1 MQVLDR
7 LDEVRLPDHD
17 IDIVR
22 LVDGHH
28 IPGKRRRGHMHM
40 LPQAHDSHV
49 RCSECEQSSLR
60 APRSPLGVPRTAP
73 HHGGARSPA
82 RHPLSPP
89 GEGDV
94 EHVYLGAEAIE
105 GAPMTTQQVRV
116 DGVDIAYTDT
126 GSGPTIL
133 FVHGVYVTGA
143 LWNDVV
149 SELGGGF
156 RCVVPTWPLG
166 AHSTPTG
173 GADIGAEATAR
184 RIVHFIEALDLRD
197 VTVVAND
204 TGGGLVL
211 TALGDATLDK
221 SRIGRL
227 VLTNCDSY
235 EHFPP
240 GSFAHIVQLCRLS
253 STVGGA
259 ILRLLATG
267 PGQSFFL
274 KAVCRNAP
282 AAPERRRDI
291 FGAFATSSGARR
303 DAVRVTASLDPA
315 LTLRAAPAIEAF
327 DKPVTLVW
335 GAADRLFPLD
345 HARRLLNAFPQ
356 ATLDEVPESST
367 FVMLDAP
374 RELAAAIRNS

>member
-1 MQVLDR
+1 M
-7 LDEVRLPDHD
+7 D
-17 IDIVR
+17 I
-22 LVDGHH
+22 
-28 IPGKRRRGHMHM
+28 P
-40 LPQAHDSHV
+40 
-49 RCSECEQSSLR
+49 
-60 APRSPLGVPRTAP
+60 
-73 HHGGARSPA
+73 
-82 RHPLSPP
+82 
-89 GEGDV
+89 
-94 EHVYLGAEAIE
+94 
-105 GAPMTTQQVRV
+105 
-116 DGVDIAYTDT
+116 YTDT
-126 GSGPTIL
+126 GTGPTIV

-143 LWNDVV
+143 VWNDVV
-149 SELGGGF
+149 AELGADF

-173 GADIGAEATAR
+173 DADLGAAAAAR
-184 RIVHFIEALDLRD
+184 RVVHFLDVLDLRD

-211 TALGDATLDK
+211 AALGDSALDT

-240 GSFAHIVQLCRLS
+240 GSFAQIVKLCRIS
-253 STVGGA
+253 SVVGGA

-267 PGQSFFL
+267 LGQRFFL
-274 KAVCRNAP
+274 KAVCRHAP
-282 AAPERRRDI
+282 TAARQRDI
-291 FGAFATSSGARR
+291 FGAFATSAAARR

-335 GAADRLFPLD
+335 GADDTLFPLD
-345 HARRLLNAFPQ
+345 HARRLLEGFPH
-356 ATLDEVPESST
+356 ATLDEIPDCST

-374 RELAAAIRNS
+374 RELAAAIRGSRVS